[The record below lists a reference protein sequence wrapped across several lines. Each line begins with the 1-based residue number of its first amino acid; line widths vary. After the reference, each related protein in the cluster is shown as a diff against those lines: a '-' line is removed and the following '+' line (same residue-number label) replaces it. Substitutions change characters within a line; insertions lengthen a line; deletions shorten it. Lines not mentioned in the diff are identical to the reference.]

1 MTREEA
7 EDALADHGAL
17 TDQRFPLFEAAI
29 CCAVHE
35 RPDREA
41 RPARSLLDEAC
52 DRLRTRLRT
61 HAPDEAICEA
71 LGVDCGLSGDLLDAD
86 NLLNA
91 DIISVCERRRGFSV
105 TLAVLFLE
113 AARLCDLEVQGVD
126 FPGHFLLRVETE
138 DGPIALD
145 PFAGGH
151 VVMPSDL
158 TRRALRAGLPPTAAD
173 DLEHLMT
180 PIPPRQVALRLQ
192 DNLFARASHA
202 GDYERAERAALRR
215 ALLQPADHRAWLD
228 VAAAREGQGRL
239 AGALQAI
246 ARAQSL
252 DGPAAHAAR
261 IARERMRMQ
270 LN

>member
-7 EDALADHGAL
+7 EDALAEYGAL
-17 TDQRFPLFEAAI
+17 GDASFPLFEAAV

-35 RPDREA
+35 NPEREA
-41 RPARSLLDEAC
+41 SPARSLLDEAC
-52 DRLRTRLRT
+52 ERLRLRLKT
-61 HAPDEAICEA
+61 HPPDEAICEA
-71 LGVDCGLSGDLLDAD
+71 LGVDCGLSGDLLDSD
-86 NLLNA
+86 NVLNA
-91 DIISVCERRRGFSV
+91 DLISVCERRRGLSI

-113 AARLCDLEVQGVD
+113 AARLCDLDMEGVD

-145 PFAGGH
+145 PFTGGH
-151 VVMPSDL
+151 VVMPSAL

-173 DLEHLMT
+173 DLEHLMA
-180 PIPPRQVALRLQ
+180 PIKPRQVALRLQ
-192 DNLFARASHA
+192 DNLFARATRA

-215 ALLQPADHRAWLD
+215 ALLDPADHRAWLD
-228 VAAAREGQGRL
+228 VATAREGQGRL

-252 DGPAAHAAR
+252 DGGAAHAAR
-261 IARERMRMQ
+261 AARERMRLQ